1 MQTHPYRRLSP
12 WAILRV
18 VLPVLA
24 ALFMFWTGYVAATRH
39 RYETANGVP
48 GEILAS
54 ESVGQ
59 TFTARYDGL
68 SGVEVHIATLGL
80 EANTTRSTLIMH
92 LRDDPTSPT
101 DLATATIP
109 PSQTLDPD
117 PWYTFS
123 FSPIEHS
130 RARSYFLSLESP
142 DGAPGKALTVLWFQP
157 APRGDPYADGVAYK
171 NGQPTKGDLA
181 FGLLYSAPPLQVWS
195 IMLGEAGANTS
206 PLLLYVLLVLALLA
220 VVLALAFPYLS
231 RRSPRLAER
240 LKASSLATALG
251 VGLIYGSL
259 FIVIMPP
266 WQGPDEYAHFA
277 YVALLHKH
285 DLNASEVQSLDLF
298 GADRDTAL
306 VKVVNASADRND
318 FIRRLAGNSAPG
330 APTRTDAFL
339 FQQVRQPP
347 TYYWLCALA
356 LRAARAI
363 GIAADPYTQPE
374 TAIYIMRLVSLLL
387 GLLVIALAWVF
398 SVRLC
403 ATSAPLPAV
412 LALLPMH
419 AFIAT
424 SINNDILA
432 ELAVSAL
439 FVALAALY
447 ATSFGAPKERG
458 DGKHGREAVLLLLCV
473 LLAAAGVATKATA
486 SAASLPML
494 GAGLILWGT
503 CKLYGRSKTM
513 SGRPA
518 TSLFRRPP
526 VIALGAIVLAAC
538 AFFVVC
544 GPDSTRTLGW
554 VTSYTPVQ
562 RIGRVESSTAHD
574 GHYVIQ
580 LDTAASRTAMQK
592 LIPPFIFH
600 PALRITFVGWARLA
614 PQQSAPQNGLTARL
628 ALEDGAREAGVV
640 TATLTPG
647 GDWTRMEVTAG
658 VEQNAEQVT
667 LRIGADGPGVVQF
680 DDMSLSVKGVNQPW
694 NDPIYKA
701 ALLDPSGENAPWT
714 VRAPFSS
721 LMPGDVRDMAD
732 ALLNPQPFSKPALW
746 LAYAN
751 TQYRSFWGS
760 FGWLSIDLPA
770 PVYLLIA
777 ILLLLTLSDL
787 LLRAIILRSHG
798 ISWRGLL
805 AVVSIFAL
813 TVAIFTSF
821 IKQMALTAYGG
832 LPSDPQGRYLF
843 VLAIPITWLIIAG
856 LSTLNRRLP
865 PRAQVLCRYVAIGGL
880 VFFAAYSLLALI
892 VPYYYR

>member
-1 MQTHPYRRLSP
+1 MQTHPYRRSGS
-12 WAILRV
+12 WVILRFA
-18 VLPVLA
+18 LPVLA
-24 ALFMFWTGYVAATRH
+24 ALCVLWTGYVAATRH

-48 GEILAS
+48 GEILTG
-54 ESVGQ
+54 ENVGQ
-59 TFTARYDGL
+59 TFIARYDGL
-68 SGVEVHIATLGL
+68 SGVEVHVATLGL
-80 EANTTRSTLIMH
+80 EANPGRATLVMH
-92 LRDDPTSPT
+92 LRADPASSV
-101 DLATATIP
+101 DLATVTIP

-130 RARSYFLSLESP
+130 RDRSYFLIVESP
-142 DGAPGKALTVLWFQP
+142 DGVPGKSLTVLWFQP
-157 APRGDPYADGVAYK
+157 APRGDPYADGAAYK
-171 NGQPTKGDLA
+171 DGQPTKGDLA
-181 FGLLYSAPPLQVWS
+181 FGLLYSAPPLQVWTV
-195 IMLGEAGANTS
+195 MLGEAGANTS
-206 PLLLYVLLVLALLA
+206 PFLLYGLLFFALLA
-220 VVLALAFPYLS
+220 VILAIVSPYLPT
-231 RRSPRLAER
+231 RFPRLAER
-240 LKASSLATALG
+240 LKTSSLAAALA

-277 YVALLHKH
+277 YVALLDKH
-285 DLNASEVQSLDLF
+285 DLNAREVQALDLF
-298 GADRDTAL
+298 GADSDAAL
-306 VKVVNASADRND
+306 IKAVNASADRND

-347 TYYWLCALA
+347 SYYWLCALA
-356 LRAARAI
+356 LWAARTI

-374 TAIYIMRLVSLLL
+374 TAVYVMRIVSLVL

-398 SVRLC
+398 SARLR
-403 ATSAPLPAV
+403 AASAPLPAM

-419 AFIAT
+419 TFIAT

-447 ATSFGAPKERG
+447 ATSFGAPKEDSSRTR
-458 DGKHGREAVLLLLCV
+458 GREATLLLLCV
-473 LLAAAGVATKATA
+473 VLAAAGVATKATA
-486 SAASLPML
+486 SAASLPLL
-494 GAGLILWGT
+494 GAGLILWGIF
-503 CKLYGRSKTM
+503 KLYGQARTRP
-513 SGRPA
+513 GRPV

-526 VIALGAIVLAAC
+526 VVVLGAIVLAVG

-544 GPDSTRTLGW
+544 GPDSARALGW

-562 RIGRVESSTAHD
+562 RIERVESSTAHD

-580 LDTAASRTAMQK
+580 LDTAAAHTAMQK
-592 LIPPFIFH
+592 LIPPFIYH

-614 PQQSAPQNGLTARL
+614 PQQSGPPGGVAARL
-628 ALEDGAREAGVV
+628 AVEDGVREAGVV
-640 TATLTPG
+640 TTPLTPG
-647 GDWTRMEVTAG
+647 GDWTRMEVTAV
-658 VEQNAEQVT
+658 VEQNAEQVS
-667 LRIGADGPGVVQF
+667 LQIGADPPGIVQF
-680 DDMSLSVKGVNQPW
+680 DDLSLNVKGVNQPW

-721 LMPGDVRDMAD
+721 LVPGDVLDMAD

-746 LAYAN
+746 LAYAS

-760 FGWLSIDLPA
+760 FGWLSINLPE
-770 PVYLLIA
+770 PFYLLIGIVLVLA
-777 ILLLLTLSDL
+777 LWGL
-787 LLRAIILRSHG
+787 LLRAMSPRSHDMG
-798 ISWRGLL
+798 WRGLL
-805 AVVSIFAL
+805 AIVSVFAL
-813 TVAIFTSF
+813 AAAIFTSF
-821 IKQMALTAYGG
+821 AKQMALTAYGG

-843 VLAIPITWLIIAG
+843 VLAIPTVWLIIAG
-856 LSTLNRRLP
+856 LGALARRLP
-865 PRAQVLCRYVAIGGL
+865 PRAQILCRYVATGGL